1 MNGKARSVSPFQN
14 CTVDDLIAYRKVAE
28 IIDAKTVTD
37 LGNLAALSSFLYGRT
52 FCFSGTAVIFSC
64 SPFTPIR

>member
-1 MNGKARSVSPFQN
+1 MKANPLMGHWQFEPQYMNGKAGSVSPFQD

-37 LGNLAALSSFLYGRT
+37 LGDLAA
-52 FCFSGTAVIFSC
+52 VIIFVC
-64 SPFTPIR
+64 